1 MSSTDR
7 MTKLHRWMAKIS
19 LASLLTLSAQGVFL
33 AFPANLDSANL
44 TSAADTLSTSRLSYY
59 GALSGAHTVNTT
71 LVKVYTAG
79 YPSDSTANLFSGDTV
94 WIGDAG
100 TGSTYTVDDI
110 VDTDE
115 FQLTSGLGSGDA
127 DDTDVVIAT
136 RSATH
141 TVTFTP
147 ATKISNGAFRILIP
161 SGSNNNNDGIPNHD
175 GFDYGTAAPSL
186 TAPTGGGVTSWET
199 ATATASGGTGC
210 TAGNHCF
217 EARYNGINDNS
228 GTFTFVI
235 GGANKLINPAK
246 SGSTEGSADTYT
258 VTIQHLKSS
267 ADSYA
272 VADQTTVKIAVV
284 ESVRVTATVD
294 PSLTFTITGASSGAN
309 RCGTTT
315 DVTATATSVPF
326 GSVSLAAFNDA
337 SQQLSAVTNAS
348 GGYAVT
354 MISDDQ
360 LSIGGDHTTEIA
372 NTDCDSENC
381 TDTTSGEWSTENDVS
396 GFGFSLENVD
406 ATTVPFQYS
415 TATGNC
421 TGTYCARMIPS
432 TATASE
438 TPDDSDTAL
447 SIMSKSTIPTTTEDL
462 YVCYRLTVATTQ
474 TAGDYENNVT
484 YVATATF

>member
-1 MSSTDR
+1 
-7 MTKLHRWMAKIS
+7 MTSRLK
-19 LASLLTLSAQGVFL
+19 LLTAFL
-33 AFPANLDSANL
+33 LTGLLALVYPQELDSANL
-44 TSAADTLSTSRLSYY
+44 TSVADTLSTSRLSYY
-59 GALSGAHTVNTT
+59 SQLSGAHTVGATLLTVKTSGVPSTT
-71 LVKVYTAG
+71 
-79 YPSDSTANLFSGDTV
+79 TANLFAGDTV
-94 WIGDAG
+94 MIGDAA
-100 TGSTYTVDDI
+100 TATSYTVDDI
-110 VDTDE
+110 FDTDE
-115 FQLTSGLGSGDA
+115 FQITAGLGSGDVE
-127 DDTDVVIAT
+127 DGDVIIAT

-141 TVTFTP
+141 TVTF
-147 ATKISNGAFRILIP
+147 ATATAIPNGAIRVLIP
-161 SGSNNNNDGIPNHD
+161 YGTNANNDGIPNHD
-175 GFDYGTAAPSL
+175 GFDYGVTAPSL

-199 ATATASGGTGC
+199 ATATASADTGC

-217 EARYNGINDNS
+217 EARYNGTNNVNAS
-228 GTFTFVI
+228 LTFTI
-235 GGANKLINPAK
+235 GGANKLINPAPGA
-246 SGSTEGSADTYT
+246 SHTAGTADTYS
-258 VTIQHLKSS
+258 VTIQQLR
-267 ADSYA
+267 DRLNNYA
-272 VADQTTVKIAVV
+272 VADSTVVKIAVI

-294 PSLTFTITGASSGAN
+294 PSLTFTIAGAASGAS

-315 DVTATATSVPF
+315 DVTTTATGVPF

-337 SQQLSAVTNAS
+337 SQTLSAVTNGA

-360 LSIGGDHTTEIA
+360 LSVGGDHTTEIV

-381 TDTTSGEWSTENDVS
+381 TDATSGEWSTENDVS
-396 GFGFSLENVD
+396 GFGFSIQNVD
-406 ATTVPFQYS
+406 ASTVPFEYS

-447 SIMSKSTIPTTTEDL
+447 SIMSKTTIPTTTEDM

-474 TAGDYENNVT
+474 TAGDYENNIT

>member
-1 MSSTDR
+1 
-7 MTKLHRWMAKIS
+7 MTSRLK
-19 LASLLTLSAQGVFL
+19 LLTAFL
-33 AFPANLDSANL
+33 LTGLLALVYPQELDSANL
-44 TSAADTLSTSRLSYY
+44 TSVADTLSTSRLSYY
-59 GALSGAHTVNTT
+59 SQLSGAHTVGATLLTVKTSGVPSTT
-71 LVKVYTAG
+71 
-79 YPSDSTANLFSGDTV
+79 TANLFAGDTV
-94 WIGDAG
+94 MIGDAA
-100 TGSTYTVDDI
+100 TATSYTVDDI
-110 VDTDE
+110 FDTDE
-115 FQLTSGLGSGDA
+115 FQITAGLGSGDVE
-127 DDTDVVIAT
+127 DGDVIIAT

-141 TVTFTP
+141 TVTFTT
-147 ATKISNGAFRILIP
+147 ATAIPNGAIRVLIP
-161 SGSNNNNDGIPNHD
+161 SGTNANNDGIPNHD
-175 GFDYGTAAPSL
+175 GFDYGVTAPSL

-199 ATATASGGTGC
+199 ATATASADTGC

-217 EARYNGINDNS
+217 EARYNGTNNVNAS
-228 GTFTFVI
+228 LTFTI
-235 GGANKLINPAK
+235 GGANKLINPAPGA
-246 SGSTEGSADTYT
+246 SHTAGTADTYS
-258 VTIQHLKSS
+258 VTIQQLR
-267 ADSYA
+267 DRLNNYA
-272 VADQTTVKIAVV
+272 VADSTVVKIAVI

-294 PSLTFTITGASSGAN
+294 PSLTFTIAGAASGAS

-315 DVTATATSVPF
+315 DVTTTATGVPF

-337 SQQLSAVTNAS
+337 SQTLSAVTNGA

-360 LSIGGDHTTEIA
+360 LSVGGDHTTEIV

-381 TDTTSGEWSTENDVS
+381 TDATSGEWSTENDVS
-396 GFGFSLENVD
+396 GFGFSIQNVD
-406 ATTVPFQYS
+406 ASTVPFEYS

-447 SIMSKSTIPTTTEDL
+447 SIMSKTTIPTTTEDM

-474 TAGDYENNVT
+474 TAGDYENNIT